1 VTARRLGGED
11 GFTLA
16 ELLVAFALLALALAA
31 IVGVQSAAQRAYLTG
46 DRKAEVQQNAR
57 FALERLASEIRQATA
72 VTAASASS
80 ITFTGPDGLAVTYTL
95 NEGSVT
101 RNDVALIG
109 GVAALTFAYHG
120 ANDAVLGVPVGAP
133 ASVRRVDVTIRTRSE
148 DSALGTTGAYQ
159 AYVEVTTS
167 ARPRNL

>member
-1 VTARRLGGED
+1 MTPRRLGGED

-16 ELLVAFALLALALAA
+16 ELLVAFAILALALAA
-31 IVGVQSAAQRAYLTG
+31 IVGVQQTAQRAYLTG

-57 FALERLASEIRQATA
+57 FALERLADEIRQATA
-72 VTAASASS
+72 VTAATASS
-80 ITFTGPDGLAVTYTL
+80 ITFAGPAGVVTYTL
-95 NEGSVT
+95 NQGALT

-120 ANDAVLGVPVGAP
+120 ANDALLGVPVGAP

-148 DSALGTTGAYQ
+148 DSTLGTTGAYQ